1 MGGDGIIIMMISGGK
16 SIILKLNREGDKE
29 RMNRLRM
36 VLFYVVL
43 QNMCSYLLLQ
53 SERLLD
59 GN

>member
-36 VLFYVVL
+36 VLFHVVL

>member
-43 QNMCSYLLLQ
+43 LNMCSYLLLQ